1 MSFFYFYLLILV
13 HPYLSL
19 WWMSFP
25 KAGRKSWEAL
35 IPGYNYFVMFKITCD
50 KPFWSL
56 LMLFPGVHLI
66 MLATANVSY
75 LRRFGYYSFADTLQ
89 GILFPYL
96 LMYKVTQ
103 EQALFGPETNWSNSR
118 DTEIRK
124 WGDHIVLFLCL
135 PVIGHVIALA
145 IGAVTREQ
153 PGVKSRVK
161 EWGDSILFALVAA
174 SIIRTYVFEPFQ
186 IPTGSMEKT
195 LLVGD
200 FLFVNKLAYGPK
212 VPVTPLSY
220 PLVHNTVPWI
230 NIKSYTTLEKG
241 SYTRLPGFG
250 KVKLN
255 DVVVFNF
262 PSGDTAVYDPRMPT
276 GLMGHDYHGVVINEA
291 KRLFSENFEN
301 EIQIIANKLADSIKK
316 SNPQERYDEAKL
328 YQFTRN
334 IASSEILIQ
343 KSPLFIKDIEK
354 WKNKAR
360 KMLAEDKIAMDMFT
374 GEIINHFGLVY
385 RPVDKRENY
394 IKRCVGLPGNRIKI
408 VNSVLFVNGKKSVV
422 SPQQCL
428 LYKIEKS
435 KVSFP
440 GAEEMASRYGLEN
453 DPSGARTDF
462 DALESDEYY
471 ILNLTSSE
479 KNNIERD
486 FKIKHLNIDNYCKKD
501 FETGLKLGGHM
512 ITCESN
518 PTRNQ
523 TIDKIRNS
531 NKGKKTSEESKEKIS
546 NSMKLA
552 HLEGKAWNIGKSR
565 WNNQPSYP
573 EEFFMKVID
582 NNFSNKEYT
591 REYPVGI
598 YSIDFA
604 WIESKKCIEIDG
616 DQHQRFEE
624 YRKRDE
630 RKDKLLKEEGWE
642 ILRIKWKDL
651 YQDPSNWIEKSYQF
665 IHTER

>member
-75 LRRFGYYSFADTLQ
+75 LRRFGYYSFTDTLQ

-103 EQALFGPETNWSNSR
+103 EQAVFGTETNWSNSR

-220 PLVHNTVPWI
+220 PLVHNTVPWV

-250 KVKLN
+250 KVNRN
-255 DVVVFNF
+255 DVVVFNY
-262 PSGDTAVYDPRMPT
+262 PSGDTAVYDPRMPD
-276 GLMGHDYHGVVINEA
+276 GLMGHDYHGIVNDEA
-291 KRLFSENFEN
+291 FYQFNTSAENGQKYRELNDNLIKQGKSKSEADSLTNDIFYRYFIETSWKWKQLAR
-301 EIQIIANKLADSIKK
+301 EKLARGEFPGEPNGMSHGG
-316 SNPQERYDEAKL
+316 
-328 YQFTRN
+328 
-334 IASSEILIQ
+334 LI
-343 KSPLFIKDIEK
+343 
-354 WKNKAR
+354 
-360 KMLAEDKIAMDMFT
+360 
-374 GEIINHFGLVY
+374 Y

-394 IKRCVGLPGNRIKI
+394 IKRCVGIPGDKLRV
-408 VNSVLFVNGKKSVV
+408 VNSVLYVNGKKAYV

-428 LYKIEKS
+428 KYKIEKT
-435 KVSFP
+435 KVTFP
-440 GAEEMASRYGLEN
+440 NQEEMFSRYGLEN
-453 DPSGARTDF
+453 DPFGARTDF
-462 DALESDEYY
+462 ETSDQTYY
-471 ILNLTSSE
+471 FLNLTASE
-479 KNNIERD
+479 KVNIERD
-486 FKIKHLNIDNYCKKD
+486 FKIKLEVDIIENYSKSKDYKPNVGELIDNMRTFPKDFYVNNNVTNFEEFQVPFKGKVVDFKKENIAYYRRIITAYEGHKLEEKKD
-501 FETGLKLGGHM
+501 G
-512 ITCESN
+512 IY
-518 PTRNQ
+518 
-523 TIDKIRNS
+523 ID
-531 NKGKKTSEESKEKIS
+531 GKKTNTYKIQMNYYWLMGDNRYNSADSRIWGFVPEDHVVGRASLVWFSKSAYMGIRWERLF
-546 NSMKLA
+546 KL
-552 HLEGKAWNIGKSR
+552 
-565 WNNQPSYP
+565 
-573 EEFFMKVID
+573 
-582 NNFSNKEYT
+582 
-591 REYPVGI
+591 
-598 YSIDFA
+598 
-604 WIESKKCIEIDG
+604 
-616 DQHQRFEE
+616 
-624 YRKRDE
+624 
-630 RKDKLLKEEGWE
+630 
-642 ILRIKWKDL
+642 IK
-651 YQDPSNWIEKSYQF
+651 
-665 IHTER
+665 

>member
-19 WWMSFP
+19 WWLSFP

-35 IPGYNYFVMFKITCD
+35 IPGYNYFVMFKISCD

-103 EQALFGPETNWSNSR
+103 EQAVFGAETNWSNSR
-118 DTEIRK
+118 EIEIRK

-145 IGAVTREQ
+145 IGAVTREK

-220 PLVHNTVPWI
+220 PLVHNTVPWV

-250 KVKLN
+250 KVNRN
-255 DVVVFNF
+255 DVVVFNY
-262 PSGDTAVYDPRMPT
+262 PSGDTAVYDPRMPD
-276 GLMGHDYHGVVINEA
+276 GLMGHDYHGIVNDEA
-291 KRLFSENFEN
+291 FYQFNTSSENGQKYRELN
-301 EIQIIANKLADSIKK
+301 EKLLKQGKSKQEADSIT
-316 SNPQERYDEAKL
+316 NDIFYRY
-328 YQFTRN
+328 
-334 IASSEILIQ
+334 
-343 KSPLFIKDIEK
+343 FIETNWK
-354 WKNKAR
+354 WKELAR
-360 KMLAEDKIAMDMFT
+360 EKLAK
-374 GEIINHFGLVY
+374 GEFPGEPNGMTHGGLIY

-394 IKRCVGLPGNRIKI
+394 IKRCVGIPGDKLKI
-408 VNSVLFVNGKKSVV
+408 INSILYVNGKKAWV
-422 SPQQCL
+422 SPQQCIK
-428 LYKIEKS
+428 YKIEKT
-435 KVSFP
+435 KITFP
-440 GAEEMASRYGLEN
+440 NQEEMFARYGLEN
-453 DPSGARTDF
+453 DPLGARMDF
-462 DALESDEYY
+462 DTRDQNYY
-471 ILNLTSSE
+471 IFNLTLSE
-479 KNNIERD
+479 KQKIEKD
-486 FKIKHLNIDNYCKKD
+486 FKIKLEVDIIPQYSKSKDYNPNIGELIDNIRTFPKDFYVNNNVTNFEEFQVPFKGKVVDFKKENIAYYRRIITAYEDHKLEEKKD
-501 FETGLKLGGHM
+501 G
-512 ITCESN
+512 IY
-518 PTRNQ
+518 
-523 TIDKIRNS
+523 ID
-531 NKGKKTSEESKEKIS
+531 GKKTSTYKIQMNYYWLMGDNRYNSADSRIWGFVPEDHVVGRASLVWFSKSSYMGIRWERLF
-546 NSMKLA
+546 KL
-552 HLEGKAWNIGKSR
+552 
-565 WNNQPSYP
+565 
-573 EEFFMKVID
+573 
-582 NNFSNKEYT
+582 
-591 REYPVGI
+591 
-598 YSIDFA
+598 
-604 WIESKKCIEIDG
+604 
-616 DQHQRFEE
+616 
-624 YRKRDE
+624 
-630 RKDKLLKEEGWE
+630 
-642 ILRIKWKDL
+642 IK
-651 YQDPSNWIEKSYQF
+651 
-665 IHTER
+665 

>member
-19 WWMSFP
+19 WWLSFP

-75 LRRFGYYSFADTLQ
+75 LRRFGYYSFTDTLQ

-250 KVKLN
+250 KVKRD
-255 DVVVFNF
+255 DVVVFNY
-262 PSGDTAVYDPRMPT
+262 PSGDTAVYDPRMPD
-276 GLMGHDYHGVVINEA
+276 GLMGHDYHGIVNEEA
-291 KRLFSENFEN
+291 FYQFNTSAENGQKYRELNDKLIKQGKSKSEADSLTNDIFYRYFIETSWKWKQLAR
-301 EIQIIANKLADSIKK
+301 EKLARGEFPGEP
-316 SNPQERYDEAKL
+316 NGM
-328 YQFTRN
+328 THGG
-334 IASSEILIQ
+334 LI
-343 KSPLFIKDIEK
+343 
-354 WKNKAR
+354 
-360 KMLAEDKIAMDMFT
+360 
-374 GEIINHFGLVY
+374 Y

-394 IKRCVGLPGNRIKI
+394 IKRCVGIPGDKLKI
-408 VNSVLFVNGKKSVV
+408 VNSVLYVNGKSAYV

-428 LYKIEKS
+428 KYKIEKT
-435 KVSFP
+435 KITFP
-440 GAEEMASRYGLEN
+440 SAEEMFSRYGLEN
-453 DPSGARTDF
+453 DPSGARMDF
-462 DALESDEYY
+462 ETRDQTYY
-471 ILNLTSSE
+471 FLNLTKSE
-479 KNNIERD
+479 KSKIEKD
-486 FKIKHLNIDNYCKKD
+486 FKVKLEIDVTLQYSKSNDYKPNVGELIDNIRTFPKDFYVNNNVTNFEEFQVPFKGKVVDFRKENIAYYRRIITAYEGHKLEEKKD
-501 FETGLKLGGHM
+501 G
-512 ITCESN
+512 IY
-518 PTRNQ
+518 
-523 TIDKIRNS
+523 ID
-531 NKGKKTSEESKEKIS
+531 GKKTNTYKIQMNYYWLMGDNRYNSADSRVWGFVPEDHVVGRASLVWFSKSAYMGIRWERLF
-546 NSMKLA
+546 KL
-552 HLEGKAWNIGKSR
+552 
-565 WNNQPSYP
+565 
-573 EEFFMKVID
+573 
-582 NNFSNKEYT
+582 
-591 REYPVGI
+591 
-598 YSIDFA
+598 
-604 WIESKKCIEIDG
+604 
-616 DQHQRFEE
+616 
-624 YRKRDE
+624 
-630 RKDKLLKEEGWE
+630 
-642 ILRIKWKDL
+642 IK
-651 YQDPSNWIEKSYQF
+651 
-665 IHTER
+665 

>member
-35 IPGYNYFVMFKITCD
+35 IPGYNYFVMFKITCH

-75 LRRFGYYSFADTLQ
+75 LRRFGYYSFTDTLQ

-103 EQALFGPETNWSNSR
+103 EQAVFGPETNWSNSR

-220 PLVHNTVPWI
+220 PLVHNTIPWV

-250 KVKLN
+250 KVNRN
-255 DVVVFNF
+255 DVVVFNY
-262 PSGDTAVYDPRMPT
+262 PSGDTAVYDPRMPD
-276 GLMGHDYHGVVINEA
+276 GLMGHDYHGIVNEEA
-291 KRLFSENFEN
+291 FYQFNTSAENGQKYRELNDKLIKQGKSKSEADSLTNDIFYRYFIETSWKWKQLAR
-301 EIQIIANKLADSIKK
+301 EKLARGEFPGEP
-316 SNPQERYDEAKL
+316 NGM
-328 YQFTRN
+328 THGG
-334 IASSEILIQ
+334 LI
-343 KSPLFIKDIEK
+343 
-354 WKNKAR
+354 
-360 KMLAEDKIAMDMFT
+360 
-374 GEIINHFGLVY
+374 Y

-394 IKRCVGLPGNRIKI
+394 IKRCVGIPGDKLKI
-408 VNSVLFVNGKKSVV
+408 VNSVLYVNGKSAYV

-428 LYKIEKS
+428 KYKIEKS
-435 KVSFP
+435 KITFP
-440 GAEEMASRYGLEN
+440 SAEEMFSRYGLEN
-453 DPSGARTDF
+453 DPSGARMDF
-462 DALESDEYY
+462 ETRDQTYY
-471 ILNLTSSE
+471 FLNLTKSE
-479 KNNIERD
+479 KSKIEKD
-486 FKIKHLNIDNYCKKD
+486 FKVKLEIDVTLQYSKSIDYKPNVGELIDNIRTFPKDFYVNNNVTNFEEFQVPFKGKVVDFRKENIAYYRRIITAYEGHKLEEKKD
-501 FETGLKLGGHM
+501 G
-512 ITCESN
+512 IY
-518 PTRNQ
+518 
-523 TIDKIRNS
+523 ID
-531 NKGKKTSEESKEKIS
+531 GKKTNTYKVQMNYYWLMGDNRYNSADSRIWGFVPEDHVVGRASLVWFSKSAYMGIRWERLF
-546 NSMKLA
+546 KL
-552 HLEGKAWNIGKSR
+552 
-565 WNNQPSYP
+565 
-573 EEFFMKVID
+573 
-582 NNFSNKEYT
+582 
-591 REYPVGI
+591 
-598 YSIDFA
+598 
-604 WIESKKCIEIDG
+604 
-616 DQHQRFEE
+616 
-624 YRKRDE
+624 
-630 RKDKLLKEEGWE
+630 
-642 ILRIKWKDL
+642 IK
-651 YQDPSNWIEKSYQF
+651 
-665 IHTER
+665 